1 MNHSDICIMSME
13 NVKRVPYI
21 SQYIKCLDGKDFDFL
36 YWDRDC
42 SDDFVG
48 QKNSFPYRHKVRHG
62 EPTLA
67 QKIEKLSG
75 YFGFKRFAS
84 SILKK
89 NDYKR
94 VVCLTGNAA
103 VLVNNVLLEKYDGRF
118 IIDIRDYW
126 HEDNKR
132 YHDIEQRLIE
142 SSPCPVISSPAYI
155 EFLGKHDFRIMHNS
169 QILSDEEKR
178 IAEHGHNRPFRIV
191 CVGAAKNL
199 DYDKKVIDFFANDNR
214 FKLAFRGRGY
224 DLLKAYIEKRG
235 ITNVEAVGE
244 FDFSQ
249 TLQQY
254 ANADIVLSMYGNGS
268 PYWDYALANKLYFA
282 AQLGLPILVCEKT
295 AMAAMAEKYELGV
308 AFGPTDE
315 GAKDRIA
322 RLFDEVQVEKRRK
335 GCREFLD
342 IVEADNGRAISDIRR
357 FFNL

>member
-1 MNHSDICIMSME
+1 MSHSDICIVSME

-21 SQYIKCLDGKDFDFL
+21 AQYVKCLGGKDFDFL

-42 SDDFVG
+42 TDDQVG

-67 QKIEKLSG
+67 QKAEKLTG
-75 YFGFKRFAS
+75 YIGFKRYAGK
-84 SILKK
+84 ILKE

-103 VLVNNVLLEKYDGRF
+103 VLVSGVLLDKYDGRF

-126 HEDNKR
+126 HEDNKK
-132 YHDIEQRLIE
+132 YHNTERRLIE
-142 SSPCPVISSPAYI
+142 ASPCPVISSPAYK
-155 EFLGKHDFRIMHNS
+155 EFLGDYDFRIMHNS
-169 QILSDEEKR
+169 QILTDEEKK
-178 IAEHGHNRPFRIV
+178 IAECGHERPFRII

-199 DYDKKVIDFFANDNR
+199 DYDKRVIDCFANDER
-214 FKLAFRGRGY
+214 FALAFRGRGY
-224 DLLKAYIEKRG
+224 DQLCGYIKKSG
-235 ITNVEAVGE
+235 IANVEATGE

-254 ANADIVLSMYGNGS
+254 ADADMVLSMYGNGS

-295 AMAAMAEKYELGV
+295 AMADMTEGYGLGV
-308 AFGPTDE
+308 AFDPADRDV
-315 GAKDRIA
+315 KDRIA
-322 RLFDEVQVEKRRK
+322 KLFEEEQVDKRRE
-335 GCREFLD
+335 GCRRFLD
-342 IVEADNGRAISDIRR
+342 RVEADNMRAFADIKD
-357 FFNL
+357 FFDC

>member
-1 MNHSDICIMSME
+1 ME

-21 SQYIKCLDGKDFDFL
+21 AQYVKCLGDRDFDLL

-42 SDDFVG
+42 TDDRVG

-67 QKIEKLSG
+67 QKAEKLSG
-75 YFGFKRFAS
+75 YIGFKHHACK
-84 SILKK
+84 ILKK

-103 VLVNNVLLEKYDGRF
+103 VLVSSVLRAKYDGRF

-126 HEDNKR
+126 HEDNKK
-132 YHDIEQRLIE
+132 YYDTEQRLIE
-142 SSPCPVISSPAYI
+142 ASPCPVISSPAYK
-155 EFLGKHDFRIMHNS
+155 EFLGEHDFRIMHNS
-169 QILSDEEKR
+169 QILSNEERK

-199 DYDKKVIDFFANDNR
+199 DYDKRVIDCFANDER
-214 FKLAFRGRGY
+214 FMLAFRGRGY
-224 DLLKAYIEKRG
+224 DQLGGYIEERG
-235 ITNVEAVGE
+235 IANVEATGE

-249 TLQQY
+249 TLRQY
-254 ANADIVLSMYGNGS
+254 ADADMVLSMYGNGS

-295 AMAAMAEKYELGV
+295 AMADMAEGYGLGV
-308 AFGPTDE
+308 AFDPADKA
-315 GAKDRIA
+315 AKDRIA
-322 RLFDEVQVEKRRK
+322 TLFDEDQVTNRRE
-335 GCREFLD
+335 GCREFLKR
-342 IVEADNGRAISDIRR
+342 VEADNRRALSDIKD
-357 FFNL
+357 FFDC